1 MKVDMRKIYRFDPVP
16 VAAGEPL
23 PVGGNVYYECSAC
36 KEVVV
41 SVPHIM
47 VKCGCG
53 NLEGKGG
60 KLTVKDPGQVTPM
73 KGSLR

>member
-1 MKVDMRKIYRFDPVP
+1 MKVDMRKIYRFDPLGQ
-16 VAAGEPL
+16 AAGEPL
-23 PVGGNVYYECSAC
+23 PLGGSVYYECSEC
-36 KEVVV
+36 KDVVS

-60 KLTVKDPGQVTPM
+60 TLTVKDAAKVTPM
-73 KGSLR
+73 KGTLK

>member
-1 MKVDMRKIYRFDPVP
+1 MKVDISKIYRFDPL
-16 VAAGEPL
+16 AHQTGEPL
-23 PVGGNVYYECSAC
+23 PLGGNVYYECAEC
-36 KEVVV
+36 KDVVS

-60 KLTVKDPGQVTPM
+60 KLSVKDAGKVTPM
-73 KGSLR
+73 KGTLK

>member
-1 MKVDMRKIYRFDPVP
+1 MKVDMRKIYRFDPLP
-16 VAAGEPL
+16 NGEGDALPL
-23 PVGGNVYYECSAC
+23 GGSVYYECTDC
-36 KEVVV
+36 KEVVS

-60 KLTVKDPGQVTPM
+60 TLTVKDTTKVTPM
-73 KGSLR
+73 KGTLK